1 MCHLSIICFYAWW
14 NTAYNAVAGLILRGQ
29 GKENVRG
36 VPLSHCG
43 RSFCLII
50 SWHCLRVSRT
60 VLLNSVDGSNNVF
73 LPIKLLKS
81 HLWAKLVSLF
91 LLIMLIFKLK
101 PEVYTIINQISQK
114 IFSLL
119 KVQIRYHEMNP
130 LSILQIQKD
139 VVHSCLMAYCVDSN
153 RFEIPSISI
162 NWTTLHSV
170 SAWEEVM

>member
-1 MCHLSIICFYAWW
+1 MCHLSQICFYAWW

-81 HLWAKLVSLF
+81 HIWAKPFSVFQSNTMLRKNN
-91 LLIMLIFKLK
+91 LLYSCKLHI
-101 PEVYTIINQISQK
+101 TIWNRCQSFANSK
-114 IFSLL
+114 RCCSLL
-119 KVQIRYHEMNP
+119 PDGVLHKVQ
-130 LSILQIQKD
+130 QIWNS
-139 VVHSCLMAYCVDSN
+139 VN
-153 RFEIPSISI
+153 I
-162 NWTTLHSV
+162 N
-170 SAWEEVM
+170 

>member
-1 MCHLSIICFYAWW
+1 MCHLSKICFYAWW

-81 HLWAKLVSLF
+81 HLWAKPLSLF

-114 IFSLL
+114 YLACSKYKLDIMKWIRCQFCKFKKMLFTPASWRIAWIQTDL
-119 KVQIRYHEMNP
+119 KFRQYQLIEP
-130 LSILQIQKD
+130 LSILFLLGKK
-139 VVHSCLMAYCVDSN
+139 
-153 RFEIPSISI
+153 
-162 NWTTLHSV
+162 
-170 SAWEEVM
+170 

>member
-1 MCHLSIICFYAWW
+1 M
-14 NTAYNAVAGLILRGQ
+14 AGLILRGQ

-81 HLWAKLVSLF
+81 HLWAKPLSLF

-101 PEVYTIINQISQK
+101 TR
-114 IFSLL
+114 SLYYYKSNFTKKYFACSKYKLDIMKWSLCQFCKFKKMLFTLASWRIAWIQTDL
-119 KVQIRYHEMNP
+119 KFRQYQLIEP
-130 LSILQIQKD
+130 LSILFLLGKK
-139 VVHSCLMAYCVDSN
+139 
-153 RFEIPSISI
+153 
-162 NWTTLHSV
+162 
-170 SAWEEVM
+170 